1 MSRNAGSDTSIE
13 QTRERLRST
22 RAELFELAHELR
34 GDVPERLE
42 PDHFPRS
49 RIMRALS
56 GTQGR
61 VALATAALALVASRG
76 GMALRVAG
84 LAPLVRPLL
93 MRFVLKRLM
102 G

>member
-1 MSRNAGSDTSIE
+1 MSREANSDASIE
-13 QTRERLRST
+13 QTRARLHRT
-22 RAELFELAHELR
+22 RVELFELAHELK
-34 GDVPERLE
+34 GDVPAKLE
-42 PDHFPRS
+42 LDHFPRS

-61 VALATAALALVASRG
+61 AALATAALALVASRR

-93 MRFVLKRLM
+93 MRFVLKRLI